1 MANVPLRYL
10 PAREVENGSDAFGV
24 VVRSLQGMPLGRLE
38 GFMMDPTSRTLRY
51 FVVDARRG
59 RRLLR
64 RLVPFV
70 PAWLDREGN
79 ALHLLADLPSTRSL
93 QAQVV

>member
-1 MANVPLRYL
+1 
-10 PAREVENGSDAFGV
+10 
-24 VVRSLQGMPLGRLE
+24 
-38 GFMMDPTSRTLRY
+38 MDPASRTLRY

-70 PAWLDREGN
+70 PAWLDREAN